1 MLTALSH
8 VTILAMTQEQI
19 RAFVTRDWAGLA
31 AAKAFAWQA
40 SQRTAGGDLHTA
52 DQLRRYVLTVR
63 PDWPSPDD
71 RADDLRNHIRV
82 SEALGA
88 IAIRPR

>member
-1 MLTALSH
+1 
-8 VTILAMTQEQI
+8 MTQEQI
-19 RAFVTRDWAGLA
+19 RAFVARDWAGLA

-40 SQRTAGGDLHTA
+40 
-52 DQLRRYVLTVR
+52 VLTVR

-88 IAIRPR
+88 LAIRPR